1 MSIDDRFASVSRVYG
16 GQSQDLLQRARF
28 CVVGIGGVGSWA
40 AEALARSGVGH
51 ITLIDLD
58 DIHETN
64 INRQVH
70 ALTETLG
77 QSKVEV
83 MRQRILSINPQCDC
97 CAIDDFIS
105 AQTLEQYIDGFDY
118 VIDAIDGVAH
128 KVALVAFCKRRKI
141 PLVMTGGAGGLTD
154 PQAIEMSDLSRTF
167 NDPLAAKVRATLRQ
181 NYGYSRNTKRRFGID
196 CVFSSEQQ
204 RYYKGNGVVS
214 HAKPGKAGVTLDCE
228 HGYGSSVM
236 VTASFGMVAAARA
249 INRYLQRALE
259 EDTG

>member
-1 MSIDDRFASVSRVYG
+1 MSIEDRFAAVSRVYG
-16 GQSQDLLQRARF
+16 GAASRALQQARF

-70 ALTETLG
+70 ALSETIG
-77 QSKVEV
+77 RAKVEV
-83 MRQRILSINPQCDC
+83 MRERIVQINPQCDC
-97 CAIDDFIS
+97 VAIDDFVS
-105 AQTLEQYIDGFDY
+105 EKTLEQYITGFDY

-128 KVALVAFCKRRKI
+128 KVALVAWCQRRKL

-154 PQAIEMSDLSRTF
+154 PLAIQLADLSKTY

-181 NYGYSRNTKRRFGID
+181 RHGFTRNPKRRFGID
-196 CVFSSEQQ
+196 CIFSSEQQ
-204 RYYKGNGVVS
+204 RYYKGDGVVS
-214 HAKPGKAGVTLDCE
+214 LAKPGKAGVSLDCE

-236 VTASFGMVAAARA
+236 VTASFGMAAAARA
-249 INRYLQRALE
+249 IERYLKRAQQKA
-259 EDTG
+259 